1 MELDTSVERI
11 DEYKF
16 EPIKGYPMLNWKGKR
31 PFKGTKFFPAQLK
44 EVHGDDVNGWLNKIF
59 WGDNI
64 QVMSHLLK
72 EYRGKVHLVYIDPP
86 FDSKADYKKKIKL
99 KGKEVS
105 NDTSMLEEKQYT
117 DMWSNDE
124 YLQFL
129 YERLVLIR
137 ELLSDNGAIYLHCD
151 WHKVHHIRCIMDEV
165 FGQDNFLNE
174 IIWKRKGGSAGTTNR
189 FGVVTDTI
197 LSYAKSNTFQLKA
210 LYTRDSVE
218 AKEYIK
224 QRFKKKDSEG
234 RLYMVAPI
242 ERNAALG
249 HRENLKYEYN
259 GYKPTYGWMMSK
271 ARLTEFDNDGKLEW
285 NSNNKPV
292 RRVFLDE
299 YKGQPIENLWS
310 DIHVINP
317 MATERLD
324 YPTQKPEK
332 LIQRIIES
340 SSEVGDIIFDCFMG
354 SGTTMAVAQ
363 KLGRRFIGA
372 DINLGAIQT
381 ATKRLLKI
389 VDAYKNTTLSED
401 EEYKACGFEVFNVN
415 NYDVF
420 RNPVQAKDL
429 LIEALEIDP
438 LGQGNYFDGMK
449 DGQKVK
455 IMPIN
460 RIATKKDVSDLIN
473 NLNYKEYEQ
482 LTKENSKAKV
492 DDILL
497 VCMGHDPEMTPHFK
511 KECSYNI
518 NIDIFDILKDGSE
531 LVFKRESEAKIV
543 IDGNTLRVEKFYPNT
558 LLEKLRQDNTEVEDY
573 REVVESIMIDA
584 NYDGSVFEPTIVDIP
599 EKKELVSCEYE
610 LPTNCG
616 TIAIKITDLLS
627 ETYFEVMSNG

>member
-1 MELDTSVERI
+1 MELDTSLERV

-16 EPIKGYPMLNWKGKR
+16 EPIKGYPMLNWKGKK
-31 PFKGTKFFPAQLK
+31 PFKGTKYFPAELK
-44 EVHGDDVNGWLNKIF
+44 EAHGQDVNGWLNKIF

-72 EYRGKVHLVYIDPP
+72 EYRGQINLVYIDPP

-105 NDTSMLEEKQYT
+105 NDTSIIEEKQYS

-129 YERLVLIR
+129 YERLILIR
-137 ELLSDNGAIYLHCD
+137 ELLSEKGAIYLHCD
-151 WHKVHHIRCIMDEV
+151 WHKVHHIRCIMDEI

-197 LSYAKSNTFQLKA
+197 LSYSMSNSFQLKP
-210 LYTRDSVE
+210 LYTLNSEE
-218 AKEYIK
+218 AQEYIK
-224 QRFKKKDSEG
+224 QRFRKKDPKG

-249 HRENLKYEYN
+249 HRDNLKYEYN

-271 ARLTEFDNDGKLEW
+271 ERLEQFDNDGKLEW
-285 NSNNKPV
+285 NSNGKPV

-299 YKGQPIENLWS
+299 YKGQPVENLWS

-317 MATERLD
+317 MAAERLD

-332 LIQRIIES
+332 LIERIIES
-340 SSEVGDIIFDCFMG
+340 SSNKGDIVFDCFMG
-354 SGTTMAVAQ
+354 SGTTMATAQ
-363 KLGRRFIGA
+363 KLSRRFVGA

-381 ATKRLLKI
+381 TTKRLLKI
-389 VDAYKNTTLSED
+389 IDENKDTDLKEN
-401 EEYKACGFEVFNVN
+401 EEYISCGFEVYNVN

-420 RNPVQAKDL
+420 RNPIQAKDL

-438 LGQGNYFDGMK
+438 LDRSSYFEGMK

-460 RIATKKDVSDLIN
+460 RIATKADVSDLIT
-473 NLNYKEYEQ
+473 NLNYKEYTEAS
-482 LTKENSKAKV
+482 KENSKAKV

-497 VCMGHDPEMTPHFK
+497 VCMGHDPEIKAHFA
-511 KECSYNI
+511 KECPYNI
-518 NIDIFDILKDGSE
+518 NLDVYDILKDGSE
-531 LVFKRESEAKIV
+531 LVFKRESEAKIILDEQKLV
-543 IDGNTLRVEKFYPNT
+543 VEKFYPNT
-558 LLEKLRQDNTEVEDY
+558 LLEKLRHDGTEVEDY
-573 REVVESIMIDA
+573 REMVESIMIDT
-584 NYDGSVFEPTIVDIP
+584 NYDGSIFEPTIVDIP
-599 EKKELVSCEYE
+599 DKNELVTGEYE
-610 LPTNCG
+610 LPADSG

-627 ETYFEVMSNG
+627 EIYFKVIDNG